1 MTTCSA
7 RKVERAPSAIPIV
20 FYPAA
25 GHSSCL
31 TVVAPVS
38 IHRSRARSLAR
49 SLARVDR
56 TDSDKRRRVATASI
70 PSCAIY
76 PRTRVAC
83 SSSCPAGEGGGPED
97 QGRALSLCARER
109 GSVPACLP
117 ACIPIK
123 GSIVLAA
130 REKGGGGRRRR
141 KKQRERERERERV
154 AREIVYVSTK
164 LDGFN
169 LERAPL
175 RVLPLLFSRLL
186 HQRQRIQACV
196 CVRTYT
202 HVGSP
207 HVHIRA

>member
-1 MTTCSA
+1 MLLFL
-7 RKVERAPSAIPIV
+7 P
-20 FYPAA
+20 
-25 GHSSCL
+25 G
-31 TVVAPVS
+31 
-38 IHRSRARSLAR
+38 
-49 SLARVDR
+49 
-56 TDSDKRRRVATASI
+56 
-70 PSCAIY
+70 
-76 PRTRVAC
+76 
-83 SSSCPAGEGGGPED
+83 GGGGGPED

-130 REKGGGGRRRR
+130 REKGGGGEEEEEEAE
-141 KKQRERERERERV
+141 RERERERERV